1 MKPSL
6 PAPTPFNTDASDLYS
21 EWKHPVST
29 FQIYSIASGL
39 SKKEDDVQRATLLH
53 CLSPAVQR
61 IFNTLSGKRMHQS
74 FAEVKTVLDGYFA
87 PKRNVVAERYKFQS
101 RGQKADEPIETC
113 LTRLRELAKSCD
125 FVTLEEEMI
134 RDQMV
139 EKCASK
145 TLRQK
150 LLQQEKLDLSRAIK
164 LARSEEN
171 ATQDSL
177 LIASGTKETP
187 IPTDRV
193 LNNQKESSN
202 PLYGAE
208 RMATARGP
216 QHERMWGNQLQMQ
229 RLQ

>member
-21 EWKHPVST
+21 EWKHRVST

-53 CLSPAVQR
+53 RLSPAVQR

-74 FAEVKTVLDGYFA
+74 FAEVKTVLDSYFA

-101 RGQKADEPIETC
+101 RGQRADEPIETC

-134 RDQMV
+134 RDDQMV
-139 EKCASK
+139 EKCACK

-208 RMATARGP
+208 RMATARTNVGQSTP
-216 QHERMWGNQLQMQ
+216 DATAAIR
-229 RLQ
+229 